1 MRMGLGSCSVGVY
14 YWVPPVYHV
23 LRCLP
28 EGSRAPLWSPDC
40 LARGMRPRSLGG
52 WGSADVRA
60 GGCVPCSACVAPPQ
74 ETRRN
79 WRNVSPSVS
88 GVAGAREG
96 LFPSGL
102 RDPGLRRGSGGC
114 PCRPSCGLCHLHAAV
129 AVGGRVPAVL
139 AGSVPGPGSPIHLT
153 QPWARAEPL
162 TPASAPCAW
171 LMGPPLRMQGLRV
184 PFSWSLWSRPPPHRV
199 RIPHLSQRV
208 LGDRW
213 HRRCPSTEGPDGPPS
228 CGALS
233 GSAISPKSPRA
244 PELS

>member
-184 PFSWSLWSRPPPHRV
+184 PFSWSLWSRPPP
-199 RIPHLSQRV
+199 PQGQDPASF
-208 LGDRW
+208 
-213 HRRCPSTEGPDGPPS
+213 PEGPGGP
-228 CGALS
+228 L
-233 GSAISPKSPRA
+233 A
-244 PELS
+244 PEVSQHGGA